1 MFERKTVMI
10 RTAVVLV
17 ALQQGVASYGYA
29 HESATEYLPEII
41 VRAQALP
48 QPQLSE
54 QMHQQAET
62 TLAAL
67 QVNNNV
73 NLEQHMRR
81 STREALAAAA
91 PTEES
96 PLEVALEAVV
106 QNRSFHAPSGETDSS
121 EPPG

>member
-1 MFERKTVMI
+1 MFERNRVMI

-48 QPQLSE
+48 QPQLSK

-62 TLAAL
+62 TIAAL

-91 PTEES
+91 PTES
-96 PLEVALEAVV
+96 AHEVALEAVV

>member
-1 MFERKTVMI
+1 MFERNRVMI

-29 HESATEYLPEII
+29 HESAIEYLPEII

-62 TLAAL
+62 TIAAL
-67 QVNNNV
+67 QVDANL
-73 NLEQHMRR
+73 NLEQHMQR

-96 PLEVALEAVV
+96 ALEVALEAVV
-106 QNRSFHAPSGETDSS
+106 QNRGSHAPSGETDSS
-121 EPPG
+121 EPAG